1 MKRKIILDCDPGH
14 DDAIALMLA
23 AYHQDIDLLGV
34 TVVSGNQSLEKTGKN
49 TLNLVQYLGLDV
61 PVSLGSARPLIK
73 EEEVCEVIHGESG
86 LDGFVFPP
94 LKIQYDKRHAVDL
107 IKDLITNSKEK
118 VTVVTTG
125 PMTNVALA
133 IRIYPEILSQIE
145 EFVLMGGSYTNG
157 NVSPAAEFNIYT
169 DPEAAHMVFNSGP
182 KVTMI
187 GLDVT
192 RKVMVLPA
200 IVERMAKINN
210 QSSRLFV
217 DLMKVFNENQEKV
230 FGFPGGPLHD
240 PVTMAYLI
248 EPSLLTIQHMHCTI
262 DISHGPSYGRTNCD
276 VFNYQD
282 KEFNTYVATDILVDK
297 FWKLIEDTIKEG
309 K

>member
-23 AYHQDIDLLGV
+23 GYHKNIDLLGV
-34 TVVSGNQSLEKTGKN
+34 TVVSGNQTLEKTGKN
-49 TLNLVQYLGLDV
+49 ALNIVQYLDLDI
-61 PVSLGSARPLIK
+61 PVSLGSSRPIIK

-86 LDGFVFPP
+86 LDGVDFPS
-94 LKIQYDKRHAVDL
+94 LKLKYDERHAVNLMIDL
-107 IKDLITNSKEK
+107 LLESKEK

-125 PMTNVALA
+125 PMTNLALA
-133 IRIYPEILSQIE
+133 IRINPEILSHIE
-145 EFVLMGGSYTNG
+145 EVVLMGGSYTNG

-169 DPEAAHMVFNSGP
+169 DPEAAHIVFNSGV

-192 RKVMVLPA
+192 RKVLVLPK
-200 IVERMAKINN
+200 IVDRMSKINN
-210 QSSRLFV
+210 RASRLFV
-217 DLMKVFNENQEKV
+217 DLMKVFNENQRKV

-240 PVTMAYLI
+240 PVTIAYLI
-248 EPSLLTIQHMHCTI
+248 DGNLLTINHMHCTI

-276 VFNYQD
+276 VFDYQHEV
-282 KEFNTYVATDILVDK
+282 KNTYVATDIDVEK
-297 FWKLIEDTIKEG
+297 FWNIIESTMKEG